1 MEPQQQTINQL
12 KQEYEAYLSSGST
25 LPFQPSSATSMA
37 ISKLVR
43 FLEIK
48 RQTSSLTTQE
58 NHWLKSIDQIFE
70 EIANSNRKKSPS
82 AGTSE
87 APVAGKKLVYD
98 LRQGQPKEEP
108 EDQTPVVIPKIS
120 EEEADKI
127 ISTINEQFEEKVMK
141 KLKNRPLPPEAPI
154 RPAAAA
160 EPMPQTEGPQTGR
173 SLQDYL
179 KTIMAERPEHPFQ
192 DEDSNVDLSKIQT
205 RV

>member
-12 KQEYEAYLSSGST
+12 KQEYQAYLSSGSA

-82 AGTSE
+82 AGTPG

-98 LRQGQPKEEP
+98 LHQGQPKEEP
-108 EDQTPVVIPKIS
+108 EDQTPVVIPRIS

-141 KLKNRPLPPEAPI
+141 KLKNRPPPEEPI
-154 RPAAAA
+154 PPAVAA
-160 EPMPQTEGPQTGR
+160 ESMPQTEGPQNGR

-179 KTIMAERPEHPFQ
+179 KTMIAERPDHPFQ